1 MYRENQS
8 TDPVPKS
15 KFSSWKIALRL
26 LGTVLA
32 IAMLLTI
39 VDLKSI
45 CDSIAHSNRRFLLAA
60 AFLSLLSVAVI
71 SLRLKLFLSVVKYP
85 VSFRNCLTTTMCGL
99 SLNLILPARGGDLLK
114 LAYLPKRHESSW
126 GTLAGAALLERF
138 VDILALGLIGL
149 IASLFLGLQN
159 VTIIASLVVFVTIL
173 CLFLLPRLGSF
184 PVIGKKIGNFPKII
198 QEASKKKRVLLACFF
213 TSCLCW
219 TTNSII
225 MGILVKAFDDSV
237 ATAHVFAATPPS
249 ILAGIVPVSLWGVG
263 TRDGALAY
271 YLQGVTAAE
280 NALSAGF
287 FYTVLVYWLLG
298 LIGLPSLL
306 FAKRKRLD
314 TTDNA
319 SEQNAP
325 GSS

>member
-1 MYRENQS
+1 M
-8 TDPVPKS
+8 T
-15 KFSSWKIALRL
+15 FRL
-26 LGTVLA
+26 LGTIAA
-32 IAMLLTI
+32 IAVLLNI

-45 CDSIAHSNRRFLLAA
+45 CDSITHANKRFLLVA

-85 VSFRNCLTTTMCGL
+85 VTFRNCLTATMCGL

-114 LAYLPKRHESSW
+114 LAYLPKKQKSSW
-126 GTLAGAALLERF
+126 GLLAGAALLERC
-138 VDILALGLIGL
+138 VDVLVLGLIGL

-159 VTIIASLVVFVTIL
+159 FIITASLVVFVTISGL
-173 CLFLLPRLGSF
+173 TLLPRLGSF

-198 QEASKKKRVLLACFF
+198 QETSSKKRLLLACFF

-225 MGILVKAFDDSV
+225 MGFLIKAFDESV
-237 ATAHVFAATPPS
+237 TATHVFAATPPS

-287 FYTVLVYWLLG
+287 FYTVLVYWFLG

-306 FAKRKRLD
+306 FAKQKRLD
-314 TTDNA
+314 ISDESTEHNA
-319 SEQNAP
+319 LGPS
-325 GSS
+325 

>member
-1 MYRENQS
+1 M
-8 TDPVPKS
+8 T
-15 KFSSWKIALRL
+15 FRL
-26 LGTVLA
+26 LGTIAA
-32 IAMLLTI
+32 IAVLLNI

-45 CDSIAHSNRRFLLAA
+45 CDSIAHANKRFLLAA
-60 AFLSLLSVAVI
+60 AFLSLLSIAVI

-85 VSFRNCLTTTMCGL
+85 VTFRNCLTATMCGL

-114 LAYLPKRHESSW
+114 LAYLPKKQESSW
-126 GTLAGAALLERF
+126 GLLAGAALLERC
-138 VDILALGLIGL
+138 VDLLALGLIGL

-159 VTIIASLVVFVTIL
+159 FIITASLVVFVTISGL
-173 CLFLLPRLGSF
+173 TLLPRLGSF

-198 QEASKKKRVLLACFF
+198 QETSSKKRLLLACFF
-213 TSCLCW
+213 ISCLCW

-225 MGILVKAFDDSV
+225 MGFLIKAFDESV
-237 ATAHVFAATPPS
+237 TATHVFAATPPS

-314 TTDNA
+314 ITDKSTEHNA
-319 SEQNAP
+319 LGPS
-325 GSS
+325 